1 MTRVKNS
8 GGRHLIKKAKKRLIQ
23 KLCIRGFLKGIKVGV
38 KDQGDVE

>member
-8 GGRHLIKKAKKRLIQ
+8 GGRHLIKKAKKILIQ
-23 KLCIRGFLKGIKVGV
+23 KQCIRGFLKGIKVAV